1 MARDRQLSGRA
12 LLALLLVCVT
22 LLGQS
27 FAMASQEESHHAP
40 DHCCLL
46 CHVGPLPFL
55 QATVTAAV
63 TPVFL
68 VAWLAPT
75 PDFEPAHAAILFAS
89 SSRGP
94 PAA

>member
-1 MARDRQLSGRA
+1 LV
-12 LLALLLVCVT
+12 LLLVCLT
-22 LLGQS
+22 LMGQS
-27 FAMASQEESHHAP
+27 LALAAQQESHHAP

-55 QATVTAAV
+55 RTTAAATV

-68 VAWLAPT
+68 VVWLAPG
-75 PDFEPAHAAILFAS
+75 PDFEPPHQVSLSAH

>member
-1 MARDRQLSGRA
+1 
-12 LLALLLVCVT
+12 VCLT

-27 FAMASQEESHHAP
+27 LALDSQEESHHAP

-55 QATVTAAV
+55 QTTPTATV

-68 VAWLAPT
+68 VVWLAPT
-75 PDFEPAHAAILFAS
+75 PDFEPAPTALLFAT